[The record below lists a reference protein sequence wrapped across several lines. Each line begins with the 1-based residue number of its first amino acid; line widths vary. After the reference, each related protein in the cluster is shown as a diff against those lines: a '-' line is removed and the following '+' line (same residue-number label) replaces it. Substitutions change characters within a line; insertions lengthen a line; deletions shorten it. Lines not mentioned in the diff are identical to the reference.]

1 MKGIAGR
8 AVKPAIA
15 ARDRYFLQG
24 SAWREPIGAASDEFQ
39 AFVARARLPL
49 GAALSSVAAMT
60 DAHSAG
66 ILPCQSIDELIA
78 REAITSQTPFDIDQ
92 VQPAS
97 LDLRLGAR
105 CWRVR
110 ASFLPG
116 RHRRV
121 LERLSDVAMHELD
134 LTQGAVLEKGCV
146 YIAEIQERLTLP
158 HNIAARGN
166 PKSSTGRVDVFVR
179 LLTDNSR
186 AFDDVEAGYDG
197 PLFIEIAP
205 QTFSVLV
212 RAGTRLNQLRLKRGE
227 PAKLSIRSV
236 GVDLSPGV
244 VGFRGRRHAGVI
256 DLDRE
261 DGHDPR
267 DFWEPLETRHGELLL
282 DPGEFYILASKDDIE
297 IPALEAAEMT
307 PIDPSVGEFR
317 VHYAGFFDPGFGTE
331 EAGAVGSKG
340 VLEVRSH
347 ETPFLLEDGQT
358 VARLVYEPLTARPV
372 RLYGEGGSHY
382 QRQGLK
388 LSKHFKAWR

>member
-1 MKGIAGR
+1 M
-8 AVKPAIA
+8 
-15 ARDRYFLQG
+15 
-24 SAWREPIGAASDEFQ
+24 SDTS
-39 AFVARARLPL
+39 P
-49 GAALSSVAAMT
+49 
-60 DAHSAG
+60 G
-66 ILPCQSIDELIA
+66 ILPYQSIRALCDQG
-78 REAITSQTPFDIDQ
+78 AITAPSPWLQDQ

-116 RHRRV
+116 RGRTVR
-121 LERLSDVAMHELD
+121 ERIADVAMHEMD
-134 LTQGAVLEKGCV
+134 LSRDSGQVLERGCV
-146 YIAEIQERLTLP
+146 YIAELQEGLALP
-158 HNIAARGN
+158 AGVSARAN

-179 LLTDNSR
+179 LLSDHSVL
-186 AFDDVEAGYDG
+186 FDDVEEGYRG
-197 PLFIEIAP
+197 PIYVEIAP

-212 RAGTRLNQLRLKRGE
+212 RTGTRLNQLRLKRGR
-227 PAKLSIRSV
+227 PPQLRTVSC
-236 GVDLSPGV
+236 GVDLTGEIA
-244 VGFRGRRHAGVI
+244 GFRARRHAGVV
-256 DLDRE
+256 DLDHE

-267 DFWEPLETRHGELLL
+267 DFWQPLEPRRGELLL
-282 DPGEFYILASKDDIE
+282 DPGEFYILASKEAVE

-331 EAGAVGSKG
+331 EVDAVGSKG

-358 VARLVYEPLTARPV
+358 VARLVFEPLTEKPT
-372 RLYGEGGSHY
+372 RLYGFDGSHY

-388 LSKHFKAWR
+388 LSKHFQAWR